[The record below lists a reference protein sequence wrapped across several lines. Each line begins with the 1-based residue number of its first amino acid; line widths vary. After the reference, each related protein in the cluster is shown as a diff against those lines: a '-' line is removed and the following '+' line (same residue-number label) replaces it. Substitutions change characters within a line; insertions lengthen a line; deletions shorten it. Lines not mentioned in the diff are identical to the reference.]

1 MKRVLSTL
9 ALALAFS
16 FIGLAQP
23 QWNVELGA
31 YWQKGQYASEG
42 NTVKDSFLGVSLLF
56 EVDPFFPESL
66 YLSTGVEASL
76 GLSKDGNVPDYRFEI
91 PLRVAWMWEPSPRFS
106 IGPYAGVYGV
116 WNLMVVP
123 DDETA
128 YNTLQG
134 GFSAGVSIRFGA
146 LDLYGGYWR
155 DFLPF
160 RKGGSPFS
168 GWRVTLAYFM

>member
-1 MKRVLSTL
+1 MCHYQFNYTSASPLCQCAWGLSSRPEWSSL
-9 ALALAFS
+9 PEAQ
-16 FIGLAQP
+16 GLP
-23 QWNVELGA
+23 VHLCSKLG
-31 YWQKGQYASEG
+31 
-42 NTVKDSFLGVSLLF
+42 DLG
-56 EVDPFFPESL
+56 
-66 YLSTGVEASL
+66 L

-116 WNLMVVP
+116 WNFMVVP